1 MKALILNTGSELK
14 KLLMKKKYLVLTVLG
29 AIICILRIG
38 GNVLVS
44 KITGGEVVIKS
55 NLIMEMVGFVFDI
68 LVPLII
74 FMAVTDLFASEV
86 QEDSMKASLLRPLT
100 RFKVMTSKSLAVLVL
115 GCMVTL
121 AMFVISLIVQIVSG
135 NSLRSV
141 PITFAAYLINMI
153 PLIAIVS
160 MALLININMISKSP
174 TLAMLLCIVVY
185 VFFKYLNYYITP
197 VGQMVFTA
205 YSQWHKIWIGNV
217 LPFTALI
224 SKIGILFGS
233 ILILYTL
240 SYIIFDSKDY

>member
-1 MKALILNTGSELK
+1 
-14 KLLMKKKYLVLTVLG
+14 
-29 AIICILRIG
+29 
-38 GNVLVS
+38 
-44 KITGGEVVIKS
+44 
-55 NLIMEMVGFVFDI
+55 
-68 LVPLII
+68 
-74 FMAVTDLFASEV
+74 
-86 QEDSMKASLLRPLT
+86 MKASLLRPLT
-100 RFKVMTSKSLAVLVL
+100 RFKVMTSKSLAVFVL

-160 MALLININMISKSP
+160 MALLIKYDFKKARRFNAFYV
-174 TLAMLLCIVVY
+174 LVVY

-224 SKIGILFGS
+224 SKMEFLFGS

>member
-121 AMFVISLIVQIVSG
+121 AMFKKCTDNICGISYQ
-135 NSLRSV
+135 
-141 PITFAAYLINMI
+141 YD
-153 PLIAIVS
+153 
-160 MALLININMISKSP
+160 
-174 TLAMLLCIVVY
+174 
-185 VFFKYLNYYITP
+185 
-197 VGQMVFTA
+197 TA
-205 YSQWHKIWIGNV
+205 YSDSFNGAAHKYDFKKPDACNAFMYSCVCV
-217 LPFTALI
+217 L
-224 SKIGILFGS
+224 
-233 ILILYTL
+233 
-240 SYIIFDSKDY
+240 

>member
-100 RFKVMTSKSLAVLVL
+100 RFKVMTSKSLAVFVL
-115 GCMVTL
+115 GCMVTTCNVCYL
-121 AMFVISLIVQIVSG
+121 VNRSNCIRQQFKKCADNICGISYQ
-135 NSLRSV
+135 
-141 PITFAAYLINMI
+141 YD
-153 PLIAIVS
+153 
-160 MALLININMISKSP
+160 
-174 TLAMLLCIVVY
+174 
-185 VFFKYLNYYITP
+185 
-197 VGQMVFTA
+197 TA
-205 YSQWHKIWIGNV
+205 YSDSFNGTAHKYDFKKPDACNAFMYSRVCV
-217 LPFTALI
+217 L
-224 SKIGILFGS
+224 
-233 ILILYTL
+233 
-240 SYIIFDSKDY
+240 

>member
-100 RFKVMTSKSLAVLVL
+100 RFKVMTSNVIGSVCAWLYGDTCNVCYLVNRSNRIRQQFKKCTDNIC
-115 GCMVTL
+115 G
-121 AMFVISLIVQIVSG
+121 ISYQ
-135 NSLRSV
+135 
-141 PITFAAYLINMI
+141 YD
-153 PLIAIVS
+153 
-160 MALLININMISKSP
+160 
-174 TLAMLLCIVVY
+174 
-185 VFFKYLNYYITP
+185 
-197 VGQMVFTA
+197 TA
-205 YSQWHKIWIGNV
+205 YSDSFNGAAHKYDFQKARRLQCFYV
-217 LPFTALI
+217 
-224 SKIGILFGS
+224 
-233 ILILYTL
+233 
-240 SYIIFDSKDY
+240 

>member
-86 QEDSMKASLLRPLT
+86 QEDSMKASLLSYDIKVIGSVCAWLYGDTCNVCYLVNRSN
-100 RFKVMTSKSLAVLVL
+100 RIRQQFKKCTDNIC
-115 GCMVTL
+115 G
-121 AMFVISLIVQIVSG
+121 ISYQ
-135 NSLRSV
+135 
-141 PITFAAYLINMI
+141 YD
-153 PLIAIVS
+153 
-160 MALLININMISKSP
+160 
-174 TLAMLLCIVVY
+174 
-185 VFFKYLNYYITP
+185 
-197 VGQMVFTA
+197 TA
-205 YSQWHKIWIGNV
+205 YSDSFNGAAHKYDFKKPDACNAFMYSRVCG
-217 LPFTALI
+217 L
-224 SKIGILFGS
+224 
-233 ILILYTL
+233 
-240 SYIIFDSKDY
+240 

>member
-14 KLLMKKKYLVLTVLG
+14 KLLIKKKYLVLTVLG

-74 FMAVTDLFASEV
+74 FMAVLFASEV

-100 RFKVMTSKSLAVLVL
+100 RFKVMTSKSLAVFVL

-141 PITFAAYLINMI
+141 PTTFAAYLIDMI

-160 MALLININMISKSP
+160 MALLINMISKSP

>member
-1 MKALILNTGSELK
+1 M
-14 KLLMKKKYLVLTVLG
+14 YG
-29 AIICILRIG
+29 A
-38 GNVLVS
+38 
-44 KITGGEVVIKS
+44 
-55 NLIMEMVGFVFDI
+55 VFDCADSS
-68 LVPLII
+68 PI
-74 FMAVTDLFASEV
+74 FVETGDIKNDVLKAVTESGADI
-86 QEDSMKASLLRPLT
+86 
-100 RFKVMTSKSLAVLVL
+100 VLYNVKEQL
-115 GCMVTL
+115 DILDTDYTPHIWD
-121 AMFVISLIVQIVSG
+121 AHI
-135 NSLRSV
+135 
-141 PITFAAYLINMI
+141 AAYLINLI
-153 PLIAIVS
+153 PLKAIVS
-160 MALLININMISKSP
+160 MALLINMISKSP

>member
-68 LVPLII
+68 I

-100 RFKVMTSKSLAVLVL
+100 RFKVMTSKSLAVFVL

-121 AMFVISLIVQIVSG
+121 AMLVISLIVQIVSG

-160 MALLININMISKSP
+160 MALLINMISKSP

>member
-1 MKALILNTGSELK
+1 
-14 KLLMKKKYLVLTVLG
+14 MKKKYLVLTVLG

-160 MALLININMISKSP
+160 MALLINMISKSP

-205 YSQWHKIWIGNV
+205 C
-217 LPFTALI
+217 
-224 SKIGILFGS
+224 
-233 ILILYTL
+233 
-240 SYIIFDSKDY
+240 

>member
-1 MKALILNTGSELK
+1 MKALILNIGSELK

-100 RFKVMTSKSLAVLVL
+100 RFKVMTSKSLAVFVL

-141 PITFAAYLINMI
+141 PITFAAYL
-153 PLIAIVS
+153 
-160 MALLININMISKSP
+160 
-174 TLAMLLCIVVY
+174 
-185 VFFKYLNYYITP
+185 KYLNYYITP

>member
-1 MKALILNTGSELK
+1 MKALISNTGSELK
-14 KLLMKKKYLVLTVLG
+14 KLLIKKKYLVLTVLG

-55 NLIMEMVGFVFDI
+55 NLIMEMVGFIFDI

-100 RFKVMTSKSLAVLVL
+100 RFKVMTSKSLAVFVL

-141 PITFAAYLINMI
+141 PTTFAAYLIDMI

-160 MALLININMISKSP
+160 MALLINMISKNTSFF
-174 TLAMLLCIVVY
+174 TSLL
-185 VFFKYLNYYITP
+185 K
-197 VGQMVFTA
+197 
-205 YSQWHKIWIGNV
+205 
-217 LPFTALI
+217 
-224 SKIGILFGS
+224 
-233 ILILYTL
+233 L
-240 SYIIFDSKDY
+240 SYKYFIRSSYNLIHSSTNITGAISIPIL

>member
-86 QEDSMKASLLRPLT
+86 QEDSMKASLLKPLT
-100 RFKVMTSKSLAVLVL
+100 RFKVMTSKSLAVFVL

-141 PITFAAYLINMI
+141 PTTFAAYLIDMI

-160 MALLININMISKSP
+160 MALLINMISKSP

-185 VFFKYLNYYITP
+185 VFFKYLNYYYITP

>member
-55 NLIMEMVGFVFDI
+55 NLIMEMVGFIFDI

-74 FMAVTDLFASEV
+74 FMTDLFASEV

-100 RFKVMTSKSLAVLVL
+100 RFKVMTSKSLAVFVL

-141 PITFAAYLINMI
+141 PTTFAAYLIDMI

-160 MALLININMISKSP
+160 MALLINMISKSP

>member
-68 LVPLII
+68 

-100 RFKVMTSKSLAVLVL
+100 RFKVMTSKSLAVFVL

-141 PITFAAYLINMI
+141 PITFAAYLIDMI

-160 MALLININMISKSP
+160 MALLINMISKSP

>member
-1 MKALILNTGSELK
+1 
-14 KLLMKKKYLVLTVLG
+14 MKKKYLVLTVLG

-100 RFKVMTSKSLAVLVL
+100 RFKVMTSKSLAVFVL

-135 NSLRSV
+135 NSV

-160 MALLININMISKSP
+160 MALLINMISKSP

>member
-100 RFKVMTSKSLAVLVL
+100 RFKVMTSKSLAVFVL

-141 PITFAAYLINMI
+141 PITF
-153 PLIAIVS
+153 
-160 MALLININMISKSP
+160 
-174 TLAMLLCIVVY
+174 AMLLCIVVY

>member
-1 MKALILNTGSELK
+1 MKALILNIGSELK

-100 RFKVMTSKSLAVLVL
+100 RFKVMTSKSLAVFVL

-141 PITFAAYLINMI
+141 PITFAAY
-153 PLIAIVS
+153 
-160 MALLININMISKSP
+160 
-174 TLAMLLCIVVY
+174 
-185 VFFKYLNYYITP
+185 FKYLNYYITP

>member
-100 RFKVMTSKSLAVLVL
+100 RFKVMTSKSLAVFVL

-160 MALLININMISKSP
+160 MALLINMISKSP

-185 VFFKYLNYYITP
+185 VFFKYYITP